1 MERGEKLPAVR
12 EISKPTNQKETCPMS
27 KFESRNQTITKREGK
42 PDLITIRL
50 NISKADFTALM
61 ERE

>member
-1 MERGEKLPAVR
+1 
-12 EISKPTNQKETCPMS
+12 MS

-50 NISKADFTALM
+50 NISKADFEVLTA
-61 ERE
+61 RE